1 MENATIYAQ
10 RRARLLESLDTSPV
24 VLTAFTAMQQTNDS
38 AAPFIQ
44 ESNFFY
50 LTGIVEPDWKLLLT
64 SEGAWLIAPSKT
76 DIQRTFDGGMSDK
89 EAEAISGISA
99 FLTEKQFAKKLVQL
113 AEKHSSVYTVL
124 KHPHSSYFNF
134 SMNPAPQK
142 TLKKLKTIFKEVLD
156 CRRNLSKLKA
166 IKTDKEIQL
175 IQKAIDISIEGF
187 RAVQNQLQAS
197 EHEYQLEATLSYEF
211 RSRGA
216 EGHAYTPIVGAG
228 INACTLH
235 YIANKDKLPKNG
247 MVLIDAGAKVGEYA
261 SDITRTYAVGTPSAR
276 EQAVHGE
283 LEKAQKAIIELI
295 QPGVRLEDYQ
305 KQSDKIMRTALGNLD
320 LIKKPS
326 DFQRYFPHAVSH
338 GLGIDVHDSLGGFE
352 TFQPGMVLTVEPGIY
367 ITEEKIGVRIEDDIL
382 VTEQGNIN
390 LSAKLPTSL

>member
-1 MENATIYAQ
+1 MYAQ
-10 RRARLLESLDTSPV
+10 RRARLLESLDTNPV
-24 VLTAFTAMQQTNDS
+24 VVTAFTAMQQTNDS
-38 AAPFIQ
+38 AAPFVQ

-64 SEGAWLIAPSKT
+64 GDGSWLIAPSKT
-76 DIQRTFDGGMSDK
+76 DIQRIFDGGMSNE
-89 EAEAISGISA
+89 EAEAISGISN
-99 FLTEKQFAKKLVQL
+99 FLTEKQYTDELSLL

-124 KHPHSSYFNF
+124 KHPHSSYFDF
-134 SMNPAPQK
+134 SLNPAPQK
-142 TLKKLKTIFKEVLD
+142 TIKKLKLVFKEVVD

-166 IKTDKEIQL
+166 IKTDEEIQL

-187 RAVQNQLQAS
+187 IAVKNQLQAA
-197 EHEYQLEATLSYEF
+197 EYEYQLEATLSYEF

-235 YIANKDKLPKNG
+235 YVANKDKLPTNG

-261 SDITRTYAVGTPSAR
+261 SDITRTYAVGVPSAR
-276 EQAVHGE
+276 EKAVHGE
-283 LEKAQKAIIELI
+283 VEKAQKVIIELI

-305 KQSDKIMRTALGNLD
+305 KQSDEIMRKALVNLD

-382 VTEQGNIN
+382 VTEQGAIN
-390 LSAKLPTSL
+390 LSGKLPTSL